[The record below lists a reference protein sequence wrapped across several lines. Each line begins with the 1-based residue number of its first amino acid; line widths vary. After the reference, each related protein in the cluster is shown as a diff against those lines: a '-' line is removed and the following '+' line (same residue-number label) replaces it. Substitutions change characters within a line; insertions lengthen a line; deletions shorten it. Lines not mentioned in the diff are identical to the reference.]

1 MEGWHTLRGAV
12 ATLRGVEYSIAP
24 ADMEAAVLASTEGCR
39 LESDPTVAGYIMAR
53 TVLGAVLGLSG
64 RSDEAVRV
72 LDGVWDRA
80 RAIGL
85 PPLLGLQAASIQA
98 MVLGETGRTDQLRR
112 LLAEVAPVVRD
123 AEERWG
129 NAIAPGIACLR
140 TVEGELAHR
149 DGDLAGAAALR
160 RAAGLART
168 YGEPVAHVAALT
180 ALAEVELDGNDRAAA
195 RAALAEARDV
205 VDNEPV
211 APATVRRLDAVELR
225 AGRTAVREARRG
237 GALVEELTDREQS
250 ILRALS
256 GDATQR
262 EIGAAL
268 HLSINTVKGST
279 KVLYRKL
286 GVATGQDAVREPGRW
301 VCSDPT
307 FHPGGAHERWCAPT
321 PPAATVTARCSSILR
336 RPSCATTNPPWPGR
350 WSTGWSGSPRCG
362 RCNAAASCP
371 RKSPDA

>member
-1 MEGWHTLRGAV
+1 ME
-12 ATLRGVEYSIAP
+12 
-24 ADMEAAVLASTEGCR
+24 C
-39 LESDPTVAGYIMAR
+39 DPTVAGYVVAR
-53 TVLGAVLGLSG
+53 TVLGAMLGLSG
-64 RSDEAVRV
+64 RPDEAVRV

-85 PPLLGLQAASIQA
+85 PPLLGLQAASILA
-98 MVLGETGRTDQLRR
+98 MVLGETGRTDRLRR
-112 LLAEVAPVVRD
+112 LLTEVEPVVRA
-123 AEERWG
+123 AEDRWG
-129 NAIAPGIACLR
+129 EATSPGIARLR

-149 DGDLAGAAALR
+149 DGDLAGAGALLR
-160 RAAGLART
+160 RAADLART

-180 ALAEVELDGNDRAAA
+180 ALAEVELDGHDRGAA

-211 APATVRRLDAVELR
+211 APATVRRLDAVEQR
-225 AGRTAVREARRG
+225 AGRTAVREARRS

-268 HLSINTVKGST
+268 FLSINTVKGYT

-286 GVATGQDAVREPGRW
+286 GVATRQDAVRE
-301 VCSDPT
+301 
-307 FHPGGAHERWCAPT
+307 
-321 PPAATVTARCSSILR
+321 ARAL
-336 RPSCATTNPPWPGR
+336 GLL
-350 WSTGWSGSPRCG
+350 
-362 RCNAAASCP
+362 
-371 RKSPDA
+371 